1 MKVLLVNTKE
11 GAGGAGIAAR
21 RLLHALQHHGHEAQM
36 MVRLRE
42 TDDSA
47 VLSLPSA
54 MWGRTCFIMERLG
67 VVLRNRGSRQRL
79 FAIDPGTWGTDL
91 RCTEAFRRADVVH
104 LHWINQGMLSLKGL
118 GQLLETEKRIVW
130 TLHDMW
136 PFTGICHH
144 ADTCGRWLENCGEC
158 RLLQHPSA
166 HDLSYDT
173 FCRKRDAYARG
184 RLHIVTCSDWL
195 ANLARQA
202 PLLAGCDIH
211 SIPNP
216 LDTDFYQPGDK
227 LAARQRLGI
236 PCETR
241 LLLFVA
247 YKVTDEMK
255 GSSYVRRAMEQ
266 LVTQDADLR
275 GDSAPLGIA
284 LVGHGAETMAQ
295 SIPAPT
301 YPYEYVSN
309 EALMRDLYQAA
320 DLLVMPTL
328 MDNLPN
334 TVAEAMACG
343 TPVVAFRIGG
353 LPQMICHDEDG
364 YLADYKSLPDFVEGI
379 RHILLAPHYDAYS
392 QAARRH
398 AVEAYSEAEVVRRYL
413 EVYG

>member
-1 MKVLLVNTKE
+1 M
-11 GAGGAGIAAR
+11 
-21 RLLHALQHHGHEAQM
+21 
-36 MVRLRE
+36 
-42 TDDSA
+42 
-47 VLSLPSA
+47 
-54 MWGRTCFIMERLG
+54 
-67 VVLRNRGSRQRL
+67 
-79 FAIDPGTWGTDL
+79 
-91 RCTEAFRRADVVH
+91 
-104 LHWINQGMLSLKGL
+104 
-118 GQLLETEKRIVW
+118 
-130 TLHDMW
+130 
-136 PFTGICHH
+136 
-144 ADTCGRWLENCGEC
+144 
-158 RLLQHPSA
+158 
-166 HDLSYDT
+166 
-173 FCRKRDAYARG
+173 
-184 RLHIVTCSDWL
+184 
-195 ANLARQA
+195 
-202 PLLAGCDIH
+202 
-211 SIPNP
+211 
-216 LDTDFYQPGDK
+216 
-227 LAARQRLGI
+227 
-236 PCETR
+236 
-241 LLLFVA
+241 A

-266 LVTQDADLR
+266 LVTQHADLR
-275 GDSAPLGIA
+275 GGSAPLGIA

-353 LPQMICHDEDG
+353 LPQMIRHDEDG